1 MWCIENKVLLGQL
14 DFPTAAELE
23 AVKQNALSTTYNTT
37 HTPLEAEA
45 GSDNLP
51 STGGATTTTEF
62 SEVGKVRRYLI
73 CEIKEVVRVTLN

>member
-14 DFPTAAELE
+14 ELPAAGELE
-23 AVKQNALSTTYNTT
+23 AAKQNALGTTYNTT
-37 HTPLEAEA
+37 HTPLEAET

-51 STGGATTTTEF
+51 STKGATTTTTTEF

-73 CEIKEVVRVTLN
+73 CEIKEKG

>member
-1 MWCIENKVLLGQL
+1 MWCIENKVLLGKL
-14 DFPTAAELE
+14 DLPAAGELE
-23 AVKQNALSTTYNTT
+23 AAKQHALGTTYNTT

-73 CEIKEVVRVTLN
+73 CEIKEVVRITLN